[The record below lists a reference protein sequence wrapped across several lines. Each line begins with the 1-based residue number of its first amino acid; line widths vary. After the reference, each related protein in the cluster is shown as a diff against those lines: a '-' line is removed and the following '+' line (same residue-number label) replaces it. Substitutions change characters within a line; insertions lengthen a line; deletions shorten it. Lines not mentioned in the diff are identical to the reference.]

1 MSLIEIRDLK
11 KHFYLIKEGFF
22 SKETTTVH
30 AVDGINLDIKEE
42 EVLGLVGESGCGK
55 TTVGKCIMR
64 FYEPTTGSIEFLGR
78 DLYSISEKELRKDIL
93 MVFQDPYSSLTPTM
107 TIKNLLMEPLK
118 IHNVY
123 QEDPEGRIR
132 ELLKWV
138 GLPADY
144 MYRYPHE
151 LSGGE
156 KQRVGIARALTVDPK
171 VIVADEP
178 IASLDVSVK
187 AKMLNLIKDLQ
198 EKLGFSCIFIS
209 HDLGIVKNIC
219 DRVAVMYLGQIVE
232 LADAREVFTHPMH
245 PYTQALLSANPVP
258 KPDAKRNRII
268 LKGEVPAPIN
278 PPSGCRFHPRCLYA
292 QAICSQE
299 APEYREL
306 HDGHFA
312 ACHFAE

>member
-11 KHFYLIKEGFF
+11 KHFYLVDDGFF

-30 AVDGINLDIKEE
+30 AVDGINLDVKEGE
-42 EVLGLVGESGCGK
+42 ILGLVGESGCGK
-55 TTVGKCIMR
+55 TTVGKCILR
-64 FYEPTTGSIEFLGR
+64 FYELTSGSIKFLGR
-78 DLYSISEKELRKDIL
+78 DLYSISEKELRKDML
-93 MVFQDPYSSLTPTM
+93 MIFQDPYSSLTPTM
-107 TIKNLLMEPLK
+107 TIKTLLMEPLK
-118 IHNVY
+118 IHKMY
-123 QEDPEGRIR
+123 EDDTEGRIR

-187 AKMLNLIKDLQ
+187 AKMLNLFKDLQ
-198 EKLGFSCIFIS
+198 ERLKFSCLFIS

-219 DRVAVMYLGQIVE
+219 DRVAVMYLGQIIE
-232 LADAREVFTHPMH
+232 LADAQEVFNHPKH
-245 PYTQALLSANPVP
+245 PYTQALLSANPLP
-258 KPDAKRNRII
+258 KPNAKRNRII

-292 QAICSQE
+292 KPICSQD

-306 HDGHFA
+306 YEGHFV
-312 ACHFAE
+312 ACHFA